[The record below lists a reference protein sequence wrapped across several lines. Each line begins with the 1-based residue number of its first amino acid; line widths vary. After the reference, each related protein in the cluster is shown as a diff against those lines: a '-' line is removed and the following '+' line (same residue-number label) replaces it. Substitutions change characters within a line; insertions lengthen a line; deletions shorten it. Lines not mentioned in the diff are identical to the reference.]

1 MATKSFTTLEQLR
14 KEGYRIENG
23 ILQDA
28 GFYEVNGVMT
38 VGADVKFSDSGC
50 CRVGG
55 FTCGQ
60 YIPQGGILAA
70 IRGSRFGMEAF
81 LWMMAVAG
89 VDNSKDLTHKYVRVA
104 FDPAT
109 DRAKYIGHVVD
120 DLWFSFDDLA
130 EEVAKK
136 EAKNG

>member
-38 VGADVKFSDSGC
+38 VGADVKFSGSGC
-50 CRVGG
+50 CHVGG

-60 YIPQGGILAA
+60 YIRHSYNLA
-70 IRGSRFGMEAF
+70 IRGSRYGMEAF
-81 LWMMAVAG
+81 LWLMAVAG

-120 DLWFSFDDLA
+120 DLWFSFDGLA

-136 EAKNG
+136 EDKNG

>member
-60 YIPQGGILAA
+60 YIRQSWNLA
-70 IRGSRFGMEAF
+70 IRGSRYGMEAF

-89 VDNSKDLTHKYVRVA
+89 VDNSKDLPHKYVRVA

-109 DRAKYIGHVVD
+109 DRAKYIGHGVD

>member
-60 YIPQGGILAA
+60 YIRQSWNLA
-70 IRGSRFGMEAF
+70 IRGSRYGMEAF

-109 DRAKYIGHVVD
+109 DRAKYIGHGVD

>member
-1 MATKSFTTLEQLR
+1 MATNTFTTLEQLR
-14 KEGYRIENG
+14 KKGYRIENG
-23 ILQDA
+23 ILLNA

-38 VGADVKFSDSGC
+38 VGADVKFNDSSC

-60 YIPQGGILAA
+60 YIPQGGCLSA

-81 LWMMAVAG
+81 LWLMAVAG
-89 VDNSKDLTHKYVRVA
+89 VDNSKDLAHKYVRVA
-104 FDPAT
+104 FDRD

-120 DLWFSFDDLA
+120 DLWLSFEDLA
-130 EEVAKK
+130 EEVTKK
-136 EAKNG
+136 EGKNG